1 MELSFLGVF
10 FCCCS
15 SFTIMNSEINCIAII
30 GKQNNPLFIKNFST
44 SHPDLKYHYI
54 AHTSI
59 DVIEERVSNGPKNL
73 DLYLGLLYAME
84 DLAVYGYIT
93 NTRVKLVVV
102 VSVTDGIIRDADMKS
117 LFRKIHSAY
126 VSNVC
131 NPFYN
136 MDAQKPIQSKAF
148 SQAIETIGLNARTTL
163 EI

>member
-1 MELSFLGVF
+1 
-10 FCCCS
+10 
-15 SFTIMNSEINCIAII
+15 
-30 GKQNNPLFIKNFST
+30 NNPLFIKNFST

-59 DVIEERVSNGPKNL
+59 DVIEERKLISLIVSNGPKHL

-84 DLAVYGYIT
+84 DLATDGLDSYGYVT

-102 VSVTDGIIRDADMKS
+102 VSVTDGTIRDADMKA
-117 LFRKIHSAY
+117 LLRRIHTAY

-136 MDAQKPIQSKAF
+136 MDSQKSIQSKAF
-148 SQAIETIGLNARTTL
+148 SRTIEAIGLNARATFD
-163 EI
+163 I

>member
-1 MELSFLGVF
+1 MS
-10 FCCCS
+10 
-15 SFTIMNSEINCIAII
+15 SEINCIALI

-59 DVIEERVSNGPKNL
+59 DVIEERVSSGPKYL

-93 NTRVKLVVV
+93 NTRVKIIAVA
-102 VSVTDGIIRDADMKS
+102 SVTDGIIRDADMKS
-117 LFRKIHSAY
+117 LFRKIHNAY
-126 VSNVC
+126 VANVC

-136 MDAQKPIQSKAF
+136 IDSQKSIQSKTFAKTIE
-148 SQAIETIGLNARTTL
+148 AIGSSARTL
-163 EI
+163 DI